1 MKHIFLFI
9 TFIFTFSCTYSQ
21 NYKVVVKKDSLGY
34 NDLFLESN
42 YKPFKTKIHG
52 FAFNIELLDFKVLDS
67 NTVCLIYE
75 APSHFQYD
83 KFNKSNGK
91 WERSN
96 TSGVLSG
103 NNKWV
108 SFKDPKLDWR
118 PKTFKILKE
127 DLVSIKRGEDEVIKD
142 CIEFKIERENWLKQV
157 ENEYKKYQDSLNHK
171 KN

>member
-9 TFIFTFSCTYSQ
+9 TLIFTFNCSYSQ
-21 NYKVVVKKDSLGY
+21 NYKIVVINDSLGY
-34 NDLFLESN
+34 NNLYLKLNDKIIKSE
-42 YKPFKTKIHG
+42 IHG
-52 FAFNIELLDFKVLDS
+52 FAFDIELLDYKVVDS

-75 APSHFQYD
+75 APAHFQYD
-83 KFNKSNGK
+83 KFHKSDGK

-108 SFKDPKLDWR
+108 SFKDPKLDWS

-127 DLVSIKRGEDEVIKD
+127 DLVSIRKGDTEIIKD
-142 CIEFKIERENWLKQV
+142 CNQFKTEREAWLKQV
-157 ENEYKKYQDSLNHK
+157 EFDYEQYLKSK